1 MREVTPE
8 RDRCPFFESMSPP
21 APGVAYDVRLGA
33 SLLEEFA
40 PDDARRAL
48 AARAT
53 VRDGGD
59 DEEDEDARRL
69 TVFRYDWR
77 AENADE
83 GKRARVRIDPRG
95 AVEVVFEAKD
105 DAGDGEGRKRT
116 VRYRGMR
123 RAESKRA
130 RRVEEGEVDDR
141 GEGASEDLGVDC
153 ALIFDE
159 RSGTFTLERVDG
171 VIGSLRIAR
180 DDSAAVGAGEL
191 GDARAERAHAEKEE
205 DAGLEENVE
214 TQLPSSTKKQ

>member
-1 MREVTPE
+1 VPV
-8 RDRCPFFESMSPP
+8 FESMSPP
-21 APGVAYDVRLGA
+21 TPGVAYDVRLGA
-33 SLLEEFA
+33 SLLEAFA
-40 PDDARRAL
+40 SDDARRAL

-53 VRDGGD
+53 TRDDGD
-59 DEEDEDARRL
+59 DEEDARSL

-83 GKRARVRIDPRG
+83 SKRARVRIDPRG

-105 DAGDGEGRKRT
+105 ADVDAATRKRT

-130 RRVEEGEVDDR
+130 RRVEEGELDDR
-141 GEGASEDLGVDC
+141 GEGASEDVGVDC

-159 RSGTFTLERVDG
+159 RTGTFTLERVDG

-191 GDARAERAHAEKEE
+191 GDANAERANAAKEE
-205 DAGLEENVE
+205 ESTGAEENVE
-214 TQLPSSTKKQ
+214 ENVELPSSTKKR

>member
-1 MREVTPE
+1 MTPE

-40 PDDARRAL
+40 PDDARRAF

-105 DAGDGEGRKRT
+105 DDGDGEGRKRT

-205 DAGLEENVE
+205 EAGVEENAE

>member
-1 MREVTPE
+1 MTPE

-95 AVEVVFEAKD
+95 VVEVVFEAKD
-105 DAGDGEGRKRT
+105 DDGDGEGRKRT

>member
-1 MREVTPE
+1 MTPE
-8 RDRCPFFESMSPP
+8 RERCPFFESMSPP

-40 PDDARRAL
+40 PDDARRAF

-105 DAGDGEGRKRT
+105 DDGDGEGRKRT

-205 DAGLEENVE
+205 EAGLEENVE

>member
-1 MREVTPE
+1 
-8 RDRCPFFESMSPP
+8 MSPP
-21 APGVAYDVRLGA
+21 TPGVAYDVRLGA
-33 SLLEEFA
+33 SLLEAFA
-40 PDDARRAL
+40 SDDARRAL

-53 VRDGGD
+53 TRDDGD
-59 DEEDEDARRL
+59 DEEDARSL

-83 GKRARVRIDPRG
+83 SKRARVRIDPRG

-105 DAGDGEGRKRT
+105 ADGDAETRKRT
-116 VRYRGMR
+116 VKYRGMR

-141 GEGASEDLGVDC
+141 GEGASEDVGVDC

-191 GDARAERAHAEKEE
+191 GDAHAERAHAEKDAGVE
-205 DAGLEENVE
+205 DAGVEENVE